1 MNVLDEKR
9 SSPELRGYVKE
20 RIRKMQDVM
29 ARKGVDVT
37 ILMRPEN
44 VFYFSNFNPILISHV
59 PYFILTRDDA
69 FLLVHCIRHD
79 HAVNEGAVDKVLCYG
94 KWGATQA
101 VAMDAMDAMRELLGG
116 GPLTVG
122 VEGDYASM
130 NFLDRLKTKL
140 QVKGY
145 GGYRPGRCGPAAHQ
159 GPPRDQDVPH
169 LRRAGGP
176 GCHPGHRGPGRAA
189 PARLRPPLRDST
201 PCATAGMRSISSTR
215 CPASPTRRPPTS
227 TPSWSGACPTS
238 GSTTAVT
245 APPATSPCPA
255 HLTMPMSWA
264 RIAGYNVENERTVIV
279 GHVNEER
286 TRAYDAMLRARDNI
300 FRMLRPGAI
309 FEDLYFAAMKE
320 YEDAGFGSILPGR
333 CGHGDGPV
341 HPRVPLRH
349 QGQQG
354 PPGSRHDPHGGAR
367 PDERRAGRGAQQRH
381 SAHHRGRVRVFDQL
395 PPGQDHH
402 QKRLNLTGPPLLEAG
417 RELDAGARE
426 RNKKGAVIS

>member
-79 HAVNEGAVDKVLCYG
+79 HAVNEGAEDNVLSYG

-101 VAMDAMDAMRELLGG
+101 EAMDAKEAMRELLGG

-122 VEGDYASM
+122 VEGDYSSM

-145 GGYRPGRCGPAAHQ
+145 VDIAQDAVDLRLIKDPHEIKMCRISGELVDLGVTRAIEVLEGGASEAQAATEGQYAMRNRWHEKYQ
-159 GPPRDQDVPH
+159 QYEVSGFSNSETADIDTFVVWCMSNER
-169 LRRAGGP
+169 LNY
-176 GCHPGHRGPGRAA
+176 GC
-189 PARLRPPLRDST
+189 D
-201 PCATAGMRSISSTR
+201 
-215 CPASPTRRPPTS
+215 
-227 TPSWSGACPTS
+227 CPT
-238 GSTTAVT
+238 GYV
-245 APPATSPCPA
+245 PMPGD
-255 HLTMPMSWA
+255 LTMPMSWA

-333 CGHGDGPV
+333 CGHGMGLSTHEFPSVTKGNKAPLAPGMILTVEPGLMSAELGAVRNSDTVLITEDGFEFLTNS
-341 HPRVPLRH
+341 PR
-349 QGQQG
+349 
-354 PPGSRHDPHGGAR
+354 D
-367 PDERRAGRGAQQRH
+367 
-381 SAHHRGRVRVFDQL
+381 
-395 PPGQDHH
+395 
-402 QKRLNLTGPPLLEAG
+402 KIII
-417 RELDAGARE
+417 
-426 RNKKGAVIS
+426 KKG

>member
-145 GGYRPGRCGPAAHQ
+145 VDIAQDAVDLRLIKDPHEIKMCRISGELVDLGVKLYLVQKAGSWFSMGETRIGQGRDAAKRYLQ
-159 GPPRDQDVPH
+159 ENPETADKLEADI
-169 LRRAGGP
+169 RRNFDKLMSNQSRIAAKAA
-176 GCHPGHRGPGRAA
+176 GRAVDVSA
-189 PARLRPPLRDST
+189 D
-201 PCATAGMRSISSTR
+201 
-215 CPASPTRRPPTS
+215 
-227 TPSWSGACPTS
+227 
-238 GSTTAVT
+238 
-245 APPATSPCPA
+245 
-255 HLTMPMSWA
+255 
-264 RIAGYNVENERTVIV
+264 
-279 GHVNEER
+279 
-286 TRAYDAMLRARDNI
+286 D
-300 FRMLRPGAI
+300 
-309 FEDLYFAAMKE
+309 FEDA
-320 YEDAGFGSILPGR
+320 D
-333 CGHGDGPV
+333 
-341 HPRVPLRH
+341 
-349 QGQQG
+349 
-354 PPGSRHDPHGGAR
+354 
-367 PDERRAGRGAQQRH
+367 
-381 SAHHRGRVRVFDQL
+381 
-395 PPGQDHH
+395 
-402 QKRLNLTGPPLLEAG
+402 
-417 RELDAGARE
+417 
-426 RNKKGAVIS
+426 

>member
-145 GGYRPGRCGPAAHQ
+145 VDIAQDAVDLRC
-159 GPPRDQDVPH
+159 VF
-169 LRRAGGP
+169 
-176 GCHPGHRGPGRAA
+176 
-189 PARLRPPLRDST
+189 
-201 PCATAGMRSISSTR
+201 RS
-215 CPASPTRRPPTS
+215 
-227 TPSWSGACPTS
+227 
-238 GSTTAVT
+238 
-245 APPATSPCPA
+245 
-255 HLTMPMSWA
+255 
-264 RIAGYNVENERTVIV
+264 
-279 GHVNEER
+279 
-286 TRAYDAMLRARDNI
+286 
-300 FRMLRPGAI
+300 
-309 FEDLYFAAMKE
+309 
-320 YEDAGFGSILPGR
+320 
-333 CGHGDGPV
+333 
-341 HPRVPLRH
+341 
-349 QGQQG
+349 
-354 PPGSRHDPHGGAR
+354 SR
-367 PDERRAGRGAQQRH
+367 E
-381 SAHHRGRVRVFDQL
+381 
-395 PPGQDHH
+395 
-402 QKRLNLTGPPLLEAG
+402 
-417 RELDAGARE
+417 
-426 RNKKGAVIS
+426 

>member
-145 GGYRPGRCGPAAHQ
+145 VDIAQDAVDLRLIKDPHEIKMCRISGELVDLGVTRAIEALEGGASEAQAATEGQYAMRNRWHEKYQ
-159 GPPRDQDVPH
+159 QYEVSGFSNSETADIDTFVVWCMSNER
-169 LRRAGGP
+169 LNY
-176 GCHPGHRGPGRAA
+176 GC
-189 PARLRPPLRDST
+189 D
-201 PCATAGMRSISSTR
+201 
-215 CPASPTRRPPTS
+215 
-227 TPSWSGACPTS
+227 CPT
-238 GSTTAVT
+238 GYV
-245 APPATSPCPA
+245 PMPGD
-255 HLTMPMSWA
+255 LTMPMSWA

-309 FEDLYFAAMKE
+309 FEDLYFAAMK
-320 YEDAGFGSILPGR
+320 DPPSAVQKMKNLSAALKSLLMPATVRGGSLPNGCLNR
-333 CGHGDGPV
+333 WV
-341 HPRVPLRH
+341 RI
-349 QGQQG
+349 
-354 PPGSRHDPHGGAR
+354 SRAAD
-367 PDERRAGRGAQQRH
+367 
-381 SAHHRGRVRVFDQL
+381 S
-395 PPGQDHH
+395 
-402 QKRLNLTGPPLLEAG
+402 LNLTEGSRIISPIPKMPMQCAAYAMPLRKRVRISALFSTPMLTE
-417 RELDAGARE
+417 RARSSLPTAALLRLTE
-426 RNKKGAVIS
+426 TG

>member
-145 GGYRPGRCGPAAHQ
+145 VDIAQDAVDLRLIKDPHEIKMCRISGELVDLGVTRAIEALEGGASEAQAATEGQYAMRNRWHEKYQ
-159 GPPRDQDVPH
+159 QYEVSGFSNSETADIDTFVVWCMSNER
-169 LRRAGGP
+169 LNY
-176 GCHPGHRGPGRAA
+176 GC
-189 PARLRPPLRDST
+189 D
-201 PCATAGMRSISSTR
+201 
-215 CPASPTRRPPTS
+215 
-227 TPSWSGACPTS
+227 CPT
-238 GSTTAVT
+238 GYV
-245 APPATSPCPA
+245 PMPGD
-255 HLTMPMSWA
+255 LTMPMSWA

-333 CGHGDGPV
+333 CGHGMGLSTHEFPSVTKGNKAPLAPGMILTVEPGLMSAELGAVRNSDTVLITEDGFEFLTNS
-341 HPRVPLRH
+341 PR
-349 QGQQG
+349 
-354 PPGSRHDPHGGAR
+354 D
-367 PDERRAGRGAQQRH
+367 
-381 SAHHRGRVRVFDQL
+381 
-395 PPGQDHH
+395 
-402 QKRLNLTGPPLLEAG
+402 KIIIKNLTGPPLLEAG
-417 RELDAGARE
+417 RSLTQAHESAIKKEL
-426 RNKKGAVIS
+426 